1 MSACFSS
8 IVNGVPEISRN
19 SRYTRYAA
27 TDFSSFLA
35 QALFSQPVT
44 DYRRIKKKSRN
55 VAACS
60 GMDLEGRLKSLKE
73 L

>member
-8 IVNGVPEISRN
+8 IVNGIPEISRYT
-19 SRYTRYAA
+19 RYTRYAA

-35 QALFSQPVT
+35 EVLFSQPVT
-44 DYRRIKKKSRN
+44 DHRRIKIKSQN

-60 GMDLEGRLKSLKE
+60 GMDLYED
-73 L
+73 